1 MFAKFAMMGFL
12 ALGLTVGLGAAA
24 QAGAPPHH
32 YHHGHTHDGYGI
44 PRGPH
49 GPHGVHRS
57 GYGPR
62 PPVWHDTTHLDYHP
76 GGFVP
81 HRNHFHYVPGH
92 YDVHRSGHW
101 HW

>member
-1 MFAKFAMMGFL
+1 MFLKAVKLGCL
-12 ALGLTVGLGAAA
+12 VLGLTVGIGTAA
-24 QAGAPPHH
+24 QAGAPPHQH
-32 YHHGHTHDGYGI
+32 LPGHSHDGYGI

-49 GPHGVHRS
+49 
-57 GYGPR
+57 GPR

-76 GGFVP
+76 GGLVP

-92 YDVHRSGHW
+92 YDVHRTGHY